1 MTNLK
6 KLRYIRKMRKRRSM
20 VFKVSRALAV
30 TGFILMANACGE
42 GIEDFGIMITTGI
55 GGSILFGIGVY
66 LRSIV
71 DTVDKERPL
80 VYRPFDKEEN
90 LWYTMYISNTRTEDL
105 K

>member
-20 VFKVSRALAV
+20 IFKVGRALAV

-42 GIEDFGIMITTGI
+42 GIQDFGIMVTMGI
-55 GGSILFGIGVY
+55 GGSILFGLGVY
-66 LRSIV
+66 LRNV
-71 DTVDKERPL
+71 VNTVNEERPL

-90 LWYTMYISNTRTEDL
+90 LWYTMYISNTRMEDL